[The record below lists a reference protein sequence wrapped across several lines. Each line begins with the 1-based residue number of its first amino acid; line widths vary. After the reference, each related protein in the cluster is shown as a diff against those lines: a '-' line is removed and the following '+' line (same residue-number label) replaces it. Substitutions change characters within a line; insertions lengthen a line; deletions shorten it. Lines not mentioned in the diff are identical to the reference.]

1 MRKPRKWW
9 TRLAAGG
16 FAVAVDHQDEKQ
28 VQELVERID
37 REQNGRLD
45 ILVNGIWGGDPLAH
59 WDVPFWE
66 QPIGD
71 AIQLLRQGVETHLIT
86 SRFAVPLMVARKSGL
101 IIELTDGTADSY
113 RGSLYYDLVKSSV
126 NRLAL
131 AQAADLRSY
140 GITAVALSPGFLR
153 SEAMLDHFGVSEE
166 NWRDGTQKDPHFI
179 ISETPNLSGP
189 CGGCARQR
197 SGSATLERKSRRNAG
212 TFQRLRLHRHR
223 WHSPGHRAVFR
234 RGRLRKQTPERK
246 LPVLGVRSLAALARG
261 VESFDVIREVAGD
274 DSALQLQRRRDV
286 AAFLGEVNGK
296 YAETTDLLGG

>member
-1 MRKPRKWW
+1 MTLSNAVVLVAGG
-9 TRLAAGG
+9 TRGGSRAIAVQFGAAGATVYVTGRSSRAGRSPMNRPETVEETAEMVDAAGG
-16 FAVAVDHQDEKQ
+16 RGIAVAVDHQDEKQ

-179 ISETPNLSGP
+179 ISETPTYLG
-189 CGGCARQR
+189 
-197 SGSATLERKSRRNAG
+197 
-212 TFQRLRLHRHR
+212 
-223 WHSPGHRAVFR
+223 RAAV
-234 RGRLRKQTPERK
+234 
-246 LPVLGVRSLAALARG
+246 ALASDPDLRRWSG
-261 VESFDVIREVAGD
+261 KAVGTQELSSVYGFTDIDGTRPDTERYFAEVVYGNKPP
-274 DSALQLQRRRDV
+274 SENYRS
-286 AAFLGEVNGK
+286 
-296 YAETTDLLGG
+296 